1 MSINQRRKGPTVS
14 IVSVIKNL
22 KFLKNNLD
30 LSNGIINYRKKEMI
44 FKLNKTAKLDINGNL
59 TFNDTAING
68 MKKMSSLRMDKKA
81 TLSVS
86 GKFRFFYGADIVLFE
101 GSKLLLGR
109 ESYINSYC
117 KIRCK
122 NSISIGNECAIGP
135 EFTCIDSDW
144 HSINNSMRNEP
155 IVIGNHVWIGAR
167 VTVLSGV
174 HIR

>member
-1 MSINQRRKGPTVS
+1 M
-14 IVSVIKNL
+14 
-22 KFLKNNLD
+22 KNNLN
-30 LSNGIINYRKKEMI
+30 LSDGIINYKKGEMF
-44 FKLNKTAKLDINGNL
+44 FKLSNTAKLNINGNL
-59 TFNDTAING
+59 TFGDNVIKG
-68 MKKMSSLRMDKKA
+68 MEKTSSLKMDKNS
-81 TLSVS
+81 TLDVA

-122 NSISIGNECAIGP
+122 NIISIGDECAIGP
-135 EFTCIDSDW
+135 EFICIDSDW
-144 HSINNSMRNEP
+144 HSINGKMRDEP

-167 VTVLSGV
+167 VTILSGV

>member
-1 MSINQRRKGPTVS
+1 
-14 IVSVIKNL
+14 
-22 KFLKNNLD
+22 
-30 LSNGIINYRKKEMI
+30 MI
-44 FKLNKTAKLDINGNL
+44 FKLSKTAKLNINENL
-59 TFNDTAING
+59 TFSDNVING
-68 MKKMSSLRMDKKA
+68 MKKISSLRMDKNS

-122 NSISIGNECAIGP
+122 NSISIGDECAIGP
-135 EFTCIDSDW
+135 EFVCIDSDW
-144 HSINNSMRNEP
+144 HSINDTMRDEP